1 MPSALAKEDPQT
13 CRSANGRPTQP
24 YRFDYTYADVLE
36 WDEDFRAEIIEG
48 ELFMMSP
55 PVRKHQEILGELSY
69 QLATF
74 LKGKSCKVYM
84 GPFGVRLHPR
94 EDLRDKTLLEPDI
107 TVICDPS
114 KLDDCGC
121 NGAPDLIIE
130 ILSPSTRT
138 RDKVRKY
145 NLYMDAGVREYW
157 IVDPKA
163 ETVQVYVLE
172 DGRYVAASYSVE
184 PKVRGDTIPVTV
196 LPGCT
201 INLKEVFAE

>member
-1 MPSALAKEDPQT
+1 MPSALMKEEPRT

-24 YRFDYTYADVLE
+24 YRSDYTYADVLE

-48 ELFMMSP
+48 ELYMMSP
-55 PVRKHQEILGELSY
+55 PVRKHQGLLGQLY
-69 QLATF
+69 LQLAIF
-74 LKGKSCKVYM
+74 LKGKPCKVYM

-94 EDLRDKTLLEPDI
+94 KDLRDKTLLEPDI
-107 TVICDPS
+107 SVICDFS
-114 KLDDCGC
+114 KLDDRGC

-130 ILSPSTRT
+130 ILSPSTST
-138 RDKVRKY
+138 KDKVRKY
-145 NLYMDAGVREYW
+145 NLYLDAGVREYW

-172 DGRYVAASYSVE
+172 NGRYVAASY
-184 PKVRGDTIPVTV
+184 GDADTIAVTV